1 MEFHGK
7 TALITGAS
15 KGIGK
20 AIALSLAQQK
30 VQTLL
35 LVARDRGRLQ
45 KVAQELEA
53 QGVKVSILPLDLAE
67 PRSLHASMVRALR
80 HHPPIDLLVNCAGV
94 AHQRQFIDS
103 RLEHLEAELMTNLL
117 GMYTITRLVARQM
130 VHRRQG
136 HIVNVSSLMGKV
148 AAPSMAS
155 YSATK
160 HAIVGFSKALR
171 SELAPHNVKVTN
183 LMPSLTQT
191 DMVKEM
197 QPFRGVQS
205 TQPEQ
210 VAKAMMTGVRWG
222 QAEILVGWQS
232 HLAVMCDRIAPWLL
246 NQIIR
251 WTQPRTATTSHYG
264 KAVPMGRPPS
274 QPTPSY
280 PVPNY

>member
-20 AIALSLAQQK
+20 AIAFSLAQQQI
-30 VQTLL
+30 QTLL
-35 LVARDRGRLQ
+35 LVARDKGRLQ
-45 KVAQELEA
+45 KVAQELEQ
-53 QGVKVSILPLDLAE
+53 QGVNVSILPLDLAQ
-67 PRSLHASMVRALR
+67 PRTLHASMVRALR

-103 RLEHLEAELMTNLL
+103 RLEQLEAELMTNLL

-148 AAPSMAS
+148 PAPSMAS

-160 HAIVGFSKALR
+160 YAIVGFSKALR

-197 QPFRGVQS
+197 QPFRWVQA

-210 VAKAMMTGVRWG
+210 VAAAMMAGVERG
-222 QAEILVGWQS
+222 HGEILVGWQS
-232 HLAVMCDRIAPWLL
+232 HLAVLCDRFAPWLL

-264 KAVPMGRPPS
+264 KVVSTGR
-274 QPTPSY
+274 TPSY
-280 PVPNY
+280 PAPNY